1 MGSWIIRSAT
11 VSRRPLIVAVS
22 LICAASLYAQAQQPD
37 TAELKA
43 NAQRVISIIQG
54 DDAKIQ
60 AYCEMD
66 ALGDQISEAE
76 QKKDDKQIKAL
87 AQHVAELEKKL
98 GPEFSALVNDLS
110 NVDPNSPEAPEMN
123 SILAPLAKSCPH

>member
-1 MGSWIIRSAT
+1 MN
-11 VSRRPLIVAVS
+11 RPLIVAIS
-22 LICAASLYAQAQQPD
+22 LICAAPLYAQAQQPD
-37 TAELKA
+37 AAKLRA
-43 NAQRVISIIQG
+43 DAQRVISVIKG

-76 QKKDDKQIKAL
+76 QKKDDKQTEAL
-87 AQHVAELEKKL
+87 AQQVAELEKKL
-98 GPEFSALVNDLS
+98 GPEFSALVNNLS

>member
-1 MGSWIIRSAT
+1 MK
-11 VSRRPLIVAVS
+11 RPLIVPVL
-22 LICAASLYAQAQQPD
+22 LICVAPLYAQAQQPD
-37 TAELKA
+37 TAKLKA
-43 NAQRVISIIQG
+43 DAQRVISIIQG

-66 ALGDQISEAE
+66 ALGDQISDAE

-87 AQHVAELEKKL
+87 AQQVAELEKKL

-110 NVDPNSPEAPEMN
+110 NVDPNSPEGPEMN
-123 SILAPLAKSCPH
+123 SILAPLAKSCRH